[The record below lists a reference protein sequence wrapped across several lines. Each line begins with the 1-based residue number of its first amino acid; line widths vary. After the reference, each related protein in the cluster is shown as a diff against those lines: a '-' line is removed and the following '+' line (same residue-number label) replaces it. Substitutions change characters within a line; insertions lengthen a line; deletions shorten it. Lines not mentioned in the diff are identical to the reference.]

1 MSDAERRLFMSQ
13 LCLALALGSVGYFVN
28 RLVKAIEAARSSM
41 VVDDVEL
48 FLKRTRLQSLVS
60 AEDQTIIDAITASW
74 SNASYHGKIVPQK
87 VSVWITQTARELSGD
102 TLRP

>member
-1 MSDAERRLFMSQ
+1 MSDADRRLFMFQ
-13 LCLALALGSVGYFVN
+13 FCLVLSLGSVAYFVS
-28 RLVKAIEAARSSM
+28 RLVRAIEAAESTM
-41 VVDDVEL
+41 VVDDVER

-60 AEDQTIIDAITASW
+60 TEDQTIIDAISGAW
-74 SNASYHGKIVPQK
+74 SNANYRGAIVPQK